1 MSDQFPDPHG
11 DGEAQKFP
19 NRRDILRERQLR
31 AAEEARKEER
41 RRAREKRRLTE
52 EGGRSPQSPNAPGS
66 RSTRGAQ
73 RIHDEQLL
81 HDPLTTGTRSRR
93 VAAERARVLKRRRN
107 AKIRTAF
114 VIVVVL
120 AVIALCVYIAVG
132 AISSSRSQTGAL
144 DYPGPGSGEVEVV
157 VNPGD
162 SGGAIGANLVKLGV
176 VKSEDAFLQAWVD
189 NAAANSLQPGTYSLK
204 KEMRAVDALAAL
216 LDPSNRSS
224 NAVTVPP
231 GFTKAQVVE
240 RLSSFGNFS
249 ADEVEAAMS
258 DAAGIGLPAEANG
271 DAEGWLAPGSYEV
284 HSDDKPQDVIAAM
297 VTTMKA
303 KLDGLGVPED
313 QRQELLIKA
322 SILEREVNIE
332 QYYPMV
338 ARVIENR
345 LTQPQAETVGY
356 LNMDSTVLYGV
367 GKVGG
372 VPTANEVADE
382 SNPYNTYKHKGLPPG
397 PISSP
402 SDLALESML
411 NPADGDWLYFVTVNL
426 DTGET
431 KFAATLEEQEKN
443 RALFDQWCT
452 DNPGKC

>member
-1 MSDQFPDPHG
+1 MSDQFPRPGG
-11 DGEAQKFP
+11 DNEPEKFP
-19 NRRDILRERQLR
+19 SRRDILRERQLR
-31 AAEEARKEER
+31 AAEEARKEDR
-41 RRAREKRRLTE
+41 RRAREQRRLAE
-52 EGGRSPQSPNAPGS
+52 EGAPTSQSFSALGQRPVYTAQQAP
-66 RSTRGAQ
+66 
-73 RIHDEQLL
+73 DENPH

-107 AKIRTAF
+107 AKIRTGLIITV
-114 VIVVVL
+114 VI
-120 AVIALCVYIAVG
+120 AVIALCVYIALG

-144 DYPGPGSGEVEVV
+144 DYPGPGTGEVEVV

-176 VKSEDAFLQAWVD
+176 VKSEDAFLQAWLD
-189 NAAANSLQPGTYSLK
+189 NAAANSLQPGTYILK

-224 NAVTVPP
+224 NAITVPP
-231 GFTKAQVVE
+231 GFTKAQVIE

-249 ADEVEAAMS
+249 AEEVEAAML
-258 DAAGIGLPAEANG
+258 DVAGIGLPAEADGN
-271 DAEGWLAPGSYEV
+271 AEGWLAPGTYEV
-284 HSDDKPQDVIAAM
+284 HSDDKPQDVIGEM
-297 VTTMKA
+297 VTAMKT
-303 KLDGLGVPED
+303 KLDGLGVSEG

-372 VPTANEVADE
+372 VPTANEIADE
-382 SNPYNTYKHKGLPPG
+382 SNPYNTYKHKGLPPN

-411 NPADGDWLYFVTVNL
+411 KPADGDWLYFVTVNL

-431 KFAATLEEQEKN
+431 KFAATLAEQEKN

>member
-1 MSDQFPDPHG
+1 M
-11 DGEAQKFP
+11 
-19 NRRDILRERQLR
+19 
-31 AAEEARKEER
+31 
-41 RRAREKRRLTE
+41 
-52 EGGRSPQSPNAPGS
+52 
-66 RSTRGAQ
+66 
-73 RIHDEQLL
+73 
-81 HDPLTTGTRSRR
+81 
-93 VAAERARVLKRRRN
+93 
-107 AKIRTAF
+107 
-114 VIVVVL
+114 
-120 AVIALCVYIAVG
+120 
-132 AISSSRSQTGAL
+132 
-144 DYPGPGSGEVEVV
+144 
-157 VNPGD
+157 
-162 SGGAIGANLVKLGV
+162 
-176 VKSEDAFLQAWVD
+176 
-189 NAAANSLQPGTYSLK
+189 
-204 KEMRAVDALAAL
+204 
-216 LDPSNRSS
+216 
-224 NAVTVPP
+224 
-231 GFTKAQVVE
+231 
-240 RLSSFGNFS
+240 
-249 ADEVEAAMS
+249 
-258 DAAGIGLPAEANG
+258 
-271 DAEGWLAPGSYEV
+271 
-284 HSDDKPQDVIAAM
+284 
-297 VTTMKA
+297 
-303 KLDGLGVPED
+303 PED